1 MSSAALISSSVSG
14 SSFGPYVFSD
24 VWRPPA
30 PSSAWT
36 IRAGSV
42 TYSQTSGTSWISRLF
57 GAATAGFGGGGGG
70 GTGAVATAPFGGGT
84 GFGGGA
90 AGGADGFVAG
100 GAGGFAV
107 VVAPSTRTTA

>member
-24 VWRPPA
+24 VCRPAA
-30 PSSAWT
+30 PSSAWA

-42 TYSQTSGTSWISRLF
+42 TYSQTFGTSWISRLF
-57 GAATAGFGGGGGG
+57 GAAAAGFGGGGGG
-70 GTGAVATAPFGGGT
+70 GTGAVATAAFGGT
-84 GFGGGA
+84 GLGGGA
-90 AGGADGFVAG
+90 AGGADGFIAGG
-100 GAGGFAV
+100 GAGGIA